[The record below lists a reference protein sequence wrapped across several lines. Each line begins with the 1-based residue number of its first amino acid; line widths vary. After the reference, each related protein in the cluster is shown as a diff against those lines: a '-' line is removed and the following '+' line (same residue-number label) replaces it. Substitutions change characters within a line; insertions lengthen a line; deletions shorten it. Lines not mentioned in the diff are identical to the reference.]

1 MSEETE
7 DLNAVEEMMLG
18 ITKNIV
24 DEGRT
29 GKTTQV
35 TEMLVAVL
43 HHPKRS
49 PKIVLVAVEA
59 GDGMG
64 QEEMQD
70 FCEDAQEYLEPSET
84 ISIESYN
91 VAELMTTIHALA
103 DGGEE

>member
-1 MSEETE
+1 MNEETE

-18 ITKNIV
+18 LTKTIV
-24 DEGRT
+24 EEART
-29 GKTTQV
+29 GRATQV

-49 PKIVLVAVEA
+49 PKIVLVTVEN

-84 ISIESYN
+84 LSIESYN
-91 VAELMTTIHALA
+91 VAELMTAVHALA
-103 DGGEE
+103 AEGEE